1 MEELN
6 LKLSFLE
13 KRLER
18 IEEKL
23 NQIPIPFKLMYR
35 PSDKTDYV
43 NIVQYLNEVD
53 NRLKNLENDKTN
65 SNI

>member
-1 MEELN
+1 MDELN

-35 PSDKTDYV
+35 PPERTDYV
-43 NIVQYLNEVD
+43 NVVEYLNEID
-53 NRLKNLENDKTN
+53 NRLKQLEDG
-65 SNI
+65 

>member
-1 MEELN
+1 MEELI

-13 KRLER
+13 KRLDR

-35 PSDKTDYV
+35 PPEKEHHI
-43 NIVQYLNEVD
+43 NIVQYLD
-53 NRLKNLENDKTN
+53 QIHKRLKKLEDV
-65 SNI
+65 

>member
-1 MEELN
+1 MDELN

-35 PSDKTDYV
+35 PPERSDYV
-43 NIVQYLNEVD
+43 NVVEYLNEID
-53 NRLKNLENDKTN
+53 NRLKQLEDG
-65 SNI
+65 